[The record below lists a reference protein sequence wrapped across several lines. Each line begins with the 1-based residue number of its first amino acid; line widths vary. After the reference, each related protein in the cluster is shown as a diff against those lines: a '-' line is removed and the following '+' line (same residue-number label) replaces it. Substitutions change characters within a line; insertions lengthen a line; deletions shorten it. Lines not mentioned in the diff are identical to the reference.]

1 MPLPTRA
8 QRKRCNDP
16 YFWILHRASALVD
29 ALLSLRGIRINHS
42 CRNSAWSARRSSLDT
57 RFHSFL
63 STVDQRLHVKQP
75 FRRSPRLS
83 ISISGCLHWLQQ
95 VILSASMTAR
105 SAFLRALTSVSP
117 YRQLACA
124 RFCHSATFSAPVF
137 QSSSMV
143 AKHFSQSAT
152 SISVVPGSARAYLPP
167 GRLRISRIYLNLSL
181 SRCLRVPLVAMS
193 EATQ

>member
-1 MPLPTRA
+1 MRRTFQFRRNRA
-8 QRKRCNDP
+8 GVSSGVPSLGFGQRPFFVTKHP
-16 YFWILHRASALVD
+16 EL
-29 ALLSLRGIRINHS
+29 NHS
-42 CRNSAWSARRSSLDT
+42 CRTSAWSARRSSSDS

-75 FRRSPRLS
+75 FRRSPPLS

-95 VILSASMTAR
+95 AILSASMTAR
-105 SAFLRALTSVSP
+105 SALCEPWARCHP

-143 AKHFSQSAT
+143 SKHFSQSAIN
-152 SISVVPGSARAYLPP
+152 ISVAPGSARAY
-167 GRLRISRIYLNLSL
+167 GGDFASL
-181 SRCLRVPLVAMS
+181 AYI
-193 EATQ
+193 

>member
-1 MPLPTRA
+1 MPFSTVPCEACFGRRA
-8 QRKRCNDP
+8 P
-16 YFWILHRASALVD
+16 
-29 ALLSLRGIRINHS
+29 GIRDLNHRWRIS
-42 CRNSAWSARRSSLDT
+42 VWSARRSSSDS

-105 SAFLRALTSVSP
+105 SAFLRALASVSP
-117 YRQLACA
+117 YRQLTCA
-124 RFCHSATFSAPVF
+124 TFCHSATFSAPVF

-143 AKHFSQSAT
+143 AKHFSQSALN
-152 SISVVPGSARAYLPP
+152 ISVAPGSVRAYPP
-167 GRLRISRIYLNLSL
+167 TGATLHLSHISESVTFTVPPVGRRLR
-181 SRCLRVPLVAMS
+181 
-193 EATQ
+193 